1 MKNKNY
7 LLIALL
13 SLIFF
18 SCQKNA
24 NKFESE
30 KTTVENTNQIELSI
44 TTNDSVTL
52 SNYGETLKLGLIGLI
67 GDTRFRS
74 ILNDSMPLY
83 RYDDR
88 ISFTILKSIYNNSQ
102 NDLLTA
108 MSNSATNN
116 GGSLNLISVMSN
128 FSDSFQIGNYYF
140 RPILNIPFSNE
151 VNLTLNP
158 FIGKS
163 WVHEGANIM
172 VKDFVNITTYN
183 LNESNIST
191 AMNNPNWIVSFRFRK
206 INDQDWKE
214 YLPWRR
220 CTCPRVIRPDGT
232 IPSNGTCG
240 GYYDGYAPVCGRAN
254 FLGKCEGGNC
264 KAGIEI
270 ADISPI
276 FN

>member
-24 NKFESE
+24 NKLESE
-30 KTTVENTNQIELSI
+30 KTTIENTNQIELSI

-67 GDTRFRS
+67 GNTRFRS

-102 NDLLTA
+102 NDLITA

-116 GGSLNLISVMSN
+116 GGSLNLGSVSL
-128 FSDSFQIGNYYF
+128 S
-140 RPILNIPFSNE
+140 
-151 VNLTLNP
+151 V
-158 FIGKS
+158 
-163 WVHEGANIM
+163 
-172 VKDFVNITTYN
+172 
-183 LNESNIST
+183 
-191 AMNNPNWIVSFRFRK
+191 
-206 INDQDWKE
+206 
-214 YLPWRR
+214 
-220 CTCPRVIRPDGT
+220 
-232 IPSNGTCG
+232 
-240 GYYDGYAPVCGRAN
+240 
-254 FLGKCEGGNC
+254 
-264 KAGIEI
+264 
-270 ADISPI
+270 
-276 FN
+276 

>member
-24 NKFESE
+24 NKLESE
-30 KTTVENTNQIELSI
+30 KTTIENTNQIELLI

-67 GDTRFRS
+67 GNTRFRS

-102 NDLLTA
+102 NDLITA

-116 GGSLNLISVMSN
+116 GGSLNLGSVSL
-128 FSDSFQIGNYYF
+128 S
-140 RPILNIPFSNE
+140 
-151 VNLTLNP
+151 V
-158 FIGKS
+158 
-163 WVHEGANIM
+163 
-172 VKDFVNITTYN
+172 
-183 LNESNIST
+183 
-191 AMNNPNWIVSFRFRK
+191 
-206 INDQDWKE
+206 
-214 YLPWRR
+214 
-220 CTCPRVIRPDGT
+220 
-232 IPSNGTCG
+232 
-240 GYYDGYAPVCGRAN
+240 
-254 FLGKCEGGNC
+254 
-264 KAGIEI
+264 
-270 ADISPI
+270 
-276 FN
+276 